1 MSRGQQAVAERL
13 EKFKRQLRA
22 RRLKLTPQRCDIA
35 RAFFNADRHLNS
47 EELYREARKIN
58 PRIGYA
64 TVYRTMRLLTEC
76 GMAAEQHFD
85 ETAALYETVE
95 HDLHHDHL
103 ICERCGCIVEFASA
117 EVERLQEVIARK
129 LGFVISRH
137 RMELFGICRDCRE
150 GKPAAR
156 RPHAGARGVHRV

>member
-1 MSRGQQAVAERL
+1 MED
-13 EKFKRQLRA
+13 FKRLLRA
-22 RRLKLTPQRCDIA
+22 RHLKLTPQRCDVA
-35 RAFFNADRHLNS
+35 TAFFTADRHLNS
-47 EELYREARKIN
+47 EELYRKARKLN

-85 ETAALYETVE
+85 EAAARYETVE
-95 HDLHHDHL
+95 RDHHHDHL
-103 ICERCGCIVEFASA
+103 ICERCGQIVEFASA
-117 EVERLQEVIARK
+117 EVEKLQEQIARR

-150 GKPAAR
+150 GRLASKRAR
-156 RPHAGARGVHRV
+156 RPQTGIYKV